1 MTLAEFA
8 LIINT
13 QGHLHILWMALFY
26 VSHLIGTKIPS
37 MATKYY
43 SQGPECRP
51 YPQSSDGLKLLCSVR
66 CIYYINIVILHYRN
80 KKGGN
85 P

>member
-8 LIINT
+8 HIFNT

-43 SQGPECRP
+43 SQEPECRP
-51 YPQSSDGLKLLCSVR
+51 YPQSSDGLKLLCSVH
-66 CIYYINIVILHYRN
+66 CIYYINRVILHYRN

>member
-8 LIINT
+8 HIFNT

-26 VSHLIGTKIPS
+26 VGHQIGTKNPS

-43 SQGPECRP
+43 SQVPG
-51 YPQSSDGLKLLCSVR
+51 
-66 CIYYINIVILHYRN
+66 
-80 KKGGN
+80 
-85 P
+85 

>member
-8 LIINT
+8 HIFNT

-26 VSHLIGTKIPS
+26 VGHQIGTNIPS

-43 SQGPECRP
+43 SQVLEGGPHHN
-51 YPQSSDGLKLLCSVR
+51 PQID
-66 CIYYINIVILHYRN
+66 
-80 KKGGN
+80 
-85 P
+85 

>member
-8 LIINT
+8 HIFNT

-37 MATKYY
+37 MAQNIIPRSLNVGLTNN
-43 SQGPECRP
+43 
-51 YPQSSDGLKLLCSVR
+51 PQMD
-66 CIYYINIVILHYRN
+66 
-80 KKGGN
+80 
-85 P
+85 